1 MPQPETPQQTCREEE
16 QGVQSDGGLQ
26 YPASH
31 LDEHLCGQQSKA
43 VDGHNSGQPNG
54 QPSRQLD
61 GQPNGQ
67 PSRHLHGQANGQ
79 LSQHDGSAPTTE
91 QAGLHGD
98 ISQTRSNTDSGAVCN
113 DREEASVQQAHGTA
127 DHTELFPL
135 DRAQNSALKSHHM
148 SSDCPEPVGQ
158 CGNEEEALIQWLQQL
173 YLRYFTPRE
182 VANLHSFP
190 SSFSFPPHV
199 TIKQQYALL
208 GNSLSVAVVADLL
221 TYLLTP

>member
-113 DREEASVQQAHGTA
+113 DREEASVQLTERLITLSCSHWTGHETAH
-127 DHTELFPL
+127 
-135 DRAQNSALKSHHM
+135 
-148 SSDCPEPVGQ
+148 
-158 CGNEEEALIQWLQQL
+158 
-173 YLRYFTPRE
+173 
-182 VANLHSFP
+182 
-190 SSFSFPPHV
+190 
-199 TIKQQYALL
+199 
-208 GNSLSVAVVADLL
+208 
-221 TYLLTP
+221 